1 MTYIPNYMVIALE
14 AVTNEEKWRGLIMS
28 LMTFIMLILLVILA
42 EKMIGRFL
50 GIKKEDVS
58 ETSGKRMD
66 QWGRTIIMG
75 LFLFSFIFALSKEN
89 DTILKWNWIFF
100 LTALMGLQT
109 ILEWKY
115 LKDSKQYLLTL
126 ISSIII
132 ICIFVYYVNSISYL

>member
-1 MTYIPNYMVIALE
+1 M
-14 AVTNEEKWRGLIMS
+14 MS
-28 LMTFIMLILLVILA
+28 LLTFIMLILLVILA

-58 ETSGKRMD
+58 ETAGKRMD

-89 DTILKWNWIFF
+89 DAILKWNWIFF

-126 ISSIII
+126 ISEIII